1 MSDDNR
7 NVEFQKETF
16 DFFLSQTNKIKPK
29 TVRRMD
35 IVHLIR
41 SNNIVELNELLRDI
55 SQENFDENDYFDFTR
70 DELKLLKS
78 YQILTQYMLYS
89 VNTLER
95 NNQTLNELS
104 DKQYNYNK
112 EAEDVIKKQIKKI

>member
-1 MSDDNR
+1 MNSENQ
-7 NVEFQKETF
+7 NENQNQGNQYENF

-78 YQILTQYMLYS
+78 YQI
-89 VNTLER
+89 
-95 NNQTLNELS
+95 
-104 DKQYNYNK
+104 
-112 EAEDVIKKQIKKI
+112 